1 MDDVGIDKVIES
13 NKVSFKKVIKTSLA
27 IKWWKSYTIMEY
39 VSTRECVQEI
49 LMELSMFF
57 IGDGEL

>member
-27 IKWWKSYTIMEY
+27 IKFP
-39 VSTRECVQEI
+39 QE
-49 LMELSMFF
+49 SVCKKF
-57 IGDGEL
+57 